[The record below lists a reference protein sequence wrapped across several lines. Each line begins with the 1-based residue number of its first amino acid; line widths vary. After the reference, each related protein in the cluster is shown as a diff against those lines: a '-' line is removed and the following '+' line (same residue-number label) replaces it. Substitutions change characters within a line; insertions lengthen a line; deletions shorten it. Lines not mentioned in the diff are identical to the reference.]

1 MIDPN
6 RKSPLPA
13 GVASL
18 VLLAAAVMYQWWPAS
33 SCDELEQQVKKGYF
47 LRWLPPQ
54 LMLITADKKTL
65 MVQAD
70 DKAVACKKML
80 GQLTQVPLSK

>member
-6 RKSPLPA
+6 RRSSLPA

-18 VLLAAAVMYQWWPAS
+18 VLLGAAVIYQWWPAY
-33 SCDELEQQVKKGYF
+33 SCDELEQQMKKGYF

-65 MVQAD
+65 MTQAE
-70 DKAVACKKML
+70 DKSAACEKML
-80 GQLTQVPLSK
+80 GQLIEPPISK

>member
-18 VLLAAAVMYQWWPAS
+18 VLLGAALMYQWWPAS
-33 SCDELEQQVKKGYF
+33 SCDELEQKMKKGYF

-65 MVQAD
+65 MAQAE
-70 DKAVACKKML
+70 DKPAACKKML
-80 GQLTQVPLSK
+80 ELLIQAPVNK